1 MNELQPTMVSDVNTS
16 NDVSRHS
23 TYVEL
28 PVKSFSKNAF
38 KKLAD
43 FILFPYLVLSK
54 SYLSYYLKF

>member
-1 MNELQPTMVSDVNTS
+1 MVSDVNTG

-23 TYVEL
+23 TYIEL